1 MKNFLTALVLGFSL
15 LTSLAQDPQAAAP
28 AKAPLTRNV
37 DVAKF
42 DQLRAGTNVVIL
54 DVRTPAEYAE
64 EHLPGSILLNY
75 RAPDFAEKVAKLDK
89 SKAYLVH
96 CAGGGRS
103 ARACTKMETLGF
115 TNLVNLE
122 GGLGAW
128 KEAGKPVAK

>member
-1 MKNFLTALVLGFSL
+1 MNILCALLLAVLTLASA
-15 LTSLAQDPQAAAP
+15 SAQDTKPTAP
-28 AKAPLTRNV
+28 AAVTKNV

-42 DQLRAGTNVVIL
+42 EQLLSGTNVVIL

-64 EHLPGSILLNY
+64 GHLTNSVLLDY
-75 RAPDFAEKVAKLDK
+75 RSPDFAAQVAKLDK
-89 SKAYLVH
+89 SKQYLVH

-103 ARACTKMETLGF
+103 ARACSKLESLGF

-128 KEAGKPVAK
+128 KEAGKPVTK